1 MKYSLGNITLS
12 LAFFIRSYCIIDN
25 NIHFVIMNS
34 SSNLSTTLYD
44 SLQPDT
50 VRKQDMGYKEE
61 MYGSY

>member
-1 MKYSLGNITLS
+1 
-12 LAFFIRSYCIIDN
+12 
-25 NIHFVIMNS
+25 MNS